1 MSEQLFWLHKTIV
14 FWVWQVCSNQFCRTK
29 VERISEN
36 VTDYIV
42 FFKKDFFYLYFQH
55 VSDCMNKPKEVTIY
69 DLARELN
76 ISIATVS
83 RALKDDPVVSK
94 KTRKRI
100 FELAEE
106 MGYRSN
112 HFARNLR
119 NQRTDTIGVI
129 VPRLNSYFMSTVIA
143 GIENVANSQGYNLI
157 ISQSSESADK
167 ETASARTM
175 FNNRIDGLL
184 VSLSYDTTDLS
195 HFDMFFKKNIPVI
208 FFDRVTDHKNYPGVL
223 IDNRKA
229 AYEATQH
236 LVDQGCRRIVHI
248 SASPRRNVYV
258 DRMLG
263 YKQALADNQI
273 AFKEKY
279 IIIGNLSQEAG
290 VAAAAEILKMNPLP
304 DGVFVANDNAAVGCM
319 LALKQ
324 AGVRIPEDIAFVG
337 FNNDPMSRVVEPN
350 LTTIN
355 YPGYEMGEVAA
366 RNLINHLNGTANL
379 HSTNTILLRSEL
391 MVRASSL
398 RNNHS

>member
-1 MSEQLFWLHKTIV
+1 MS
-14 FWVWQVCSNQFCRTK
+14 
-29 VERISEN
+29 
-36 VTDYIV
+36 
-42 FFKKDFFYLYFQH
+42 
-55 VSDCMNKPKEVTIY
+55 KPKEITIY

-94 KTRKRI
+94 KTKKRI
-100 FELAEE
+100 AELAEE

-143 GIENVANSQGYNLI
+143 GIENVANHQGFNLI
-157 ISQSSESADK
+157 ISQSSESAEK
-167 ETASARTM
+167 ETASAKTM

-184 VSLSYDTTDLS
+184 VSLSYDTNDIS

-208 FFDRVTDHKNYPGVL
+208 FFDRVADHKNYPGVL
-223 IDNRKA
+223 IDNRKG
-229 AYEATQH
+229 AYEATTH
-236 LVDQGCRRIVHI
+236 LIDQGCRRIVHI
-248 SASPRRNVYV
+248 TASPRRNVYA

-263 YKQALADNQI
+263 YKQALAEHHVD
-273 AFKEKY
+273 FKEEF

-290 VAAAAEILKMNPLP
+290 AAAAIEIMKMDPLP
-304 DGVFVANDNAAVGCM
+304 DGIFVANDNAAVGCM
-319 LALKQ
+319 IALKQ
-324 AGVRIPEDIAFVG
+324 AGLRIPKDIAFVG
-337 FNNDPMSRVVEPN
+337 FNNDPVSKVIEPN

-355 YPGYEMGEVAA
+355 YPGYEMGEMAA
-366 RNLINHLNGTANL
+366 RNLINHLNGTATI

-391 MVRASSL
+391 VVRASSMKKKEGG
-398 RNNHS
+398 